1 MRREFLKGL
10 GLEKEIVDQI
20 MEENGKDIE
29 LEKGKTKDLQVQLDM
44 ANNTIKD
51 RDKQLETLKNSTGD
65 IEELKTQITKLQDEN
80 KTAKEAYDKEV
91 KTIKVNNALEKALT
105 SAKAKNNKAVLALL
119 ELGDDVELGDDGII
133 KGLDEKIKSL
143 KKTDSYL
150 FDSEKTT
157 VSISGTKPGESNQQ
171 AQETSK
177 TNAQKS
183 YEDFLAE
190 VQAEQ

>member
-1 MRREFLKGL
+1 MERAFLKGL
-10 GLEKEIVDQI
+10 GLEKEIIDQI
-20 MEENGKDIE
+20 MAENGKDIE
-29 LEKGKTKDLQVQLDM
+29 LEKSKTKELQTQLDTV
-44 ANNTIKD
+44 NSTIKE

-65 IEELKTQITKLQDEN
+65 IEELKAQITKLQDEN
-80 KTAKEAYDKEV
+80 KTAKEAYEKEV
-91 KTIKVNNALEKALT
+91 KTIKVNSALEKALT

-119 ELGDDVELGDDGII
+119 ELGEDVELEEDGSV

-171 AQETSK
+171 AQETTK
-177 TNAQKS
+177 TNSEKS